1 MMKRYLLLKLVF
13 ATYLS
18 AFPMNAELLNNTMLE
33 TGVEKNDYVMVD
45 MWGNVIVPE
54 QMEQTKINVWESPE
68 EYKVWAVNSEKWN
81 EIFENVELYPQ
92 LMLEDLERNPEIL
105 DYVYEYPDASTEA
118 SGGLTKEEQEESCPL
133 MIQWDSRWGY
143 VEYGNYNIGISG
155 CGPTSLA
162 MVLYSFTRDDSITP
176 DNLARYAMEK
186 GYYVSGS
193 GTAWSFMKDIPKTYG
208 INVSQE
214 ASLNEARM
222 IEILEKNGLLIC
234 SMKPGDFT
242 ATGHFI
248 VVCGYDGENFI
259 VNDPFSY
266 SNSYK
271 TWDFVTLKEQ
281 TKQVWYYWIV

>member
-13 ATYLS
+13 AAYLS
-18 AFPMNAELLNNTMLE
+18 AFPMNAELLNDTMLE
-33 TGVEKNDYVMVD
+33 TNVEKNDYVMVD
-45 MWGNVIVPE
+45 MWGNAIVSE
-54 QMEQTKINVWESPE
+54 KIEEMQINVRESPE
-68 EYKVWAVNSEKWN
+68 EYKAWAVNSEKWN
-81 EIFENVELYPQ
+81 EIFENEGLYPK

-105 DYVYEYPDASTEA
+105 EYVYEYPKAVTEVQ
-118 SGGLTKEEQEESCPL
+118 GGLRKEEQEETCPL

-162 MVLYSFTRDDSITP
+162 MVLYSFLRDETITP
-176 DNLARYAMEK
+176 DSLATYAMEK

-193 GTAWSFMKDIPKTYG
+193 GTAWSFMTDVARSYG
-208 INVSQE
+208 INVSQD
-214 ASLNEARM
+214 ASLNEAKM
-222 IEILEKNGLLIC
+222 IEILEKDGLLIC
-234 SMKPGDFT
+234 SMRPGDFT

-248 VVCGYDGENFI
+248 VVCGYDGENFT

-271 TWDFVTLKEQ
+271 KWGFTTLQEQ
-281 TKQVWYYWIV
+281 TKQVWYYWI

>member
-1 MMKRYLLLKLVF
+1 MMKRYLLLKLIF

-33 TGVEKNDYVMVD
+33 TEEID
-45 MWGNVIVPE
+45 
-54 QMEQTKINVWESPE
+54 INVLENPE
-68 EYKVWAVNSEKWN
+68 EYKTWAVNSEKWN
-81 EIFENVELYPQ
+81 EIFENEELYPK

-105 DYVYEYPDASTEA
+105 EYVYEYPEA
-118 SGGLTKEEQEESCPL
+118 SMVVQGGLTEEEQEETCPL

-143 VEYGNYNIGISG
+143 VPYGNYNIGISG

-162 MVLYSFTRDDSITP
+162 MVLYSFTRDESITP
-176 DNLARYAMEK
+176 DNLAKLAMEK

-193 GTAWSFMKDIPKTYG
+193 GTAWSFMTNVAKSYG
-208 INVSQE
+208 VNVSQE
-214 ASLNEARM
+214 ASLNETKM
-222 IEILEKNGLLIC
+222 IEILENGGLLIC

-248 VVCGYDGENFI
+248 VISGYDGEKFT

-271 TWDFVTLKEQ
+271 KWDYATLFEQ
-281 TKQVWYYWIV
+281 SKQVWYYWI